1 MDVVK
6 RRIND
11 LRGEVLVDSEVGVGT
26 TFTLKLQQSMSIIDS
41 LLLEVD
47 NSFFTVPLSEI
58 VVCSQ
63 VEATEIEKQRHT
75 STLPFNNH
83 LIPFIDLR
91 LLFNLGGHYQ
101 KNLKIVIIR
110 NNDKELAILSD
121 KIIGEHQAVLKPL
134 GRSLRNQKY
143 ITSASQIGNG
153 QMAFM
158 IDTNTLFKD
167 TAVTI

>member
-134 GRSLRNQKY
+134 GKKLETKQLLLA
-143 ITSASQIGNG
+143 ASQLGDGNIAFMLDSMALCKTIGN
-153 QMAFM
+153 
-158 IDTNTLFKD
+158 
-167 TAVTI
+167 